1 MQIVRPSDLV
11 FRALIGGLVGL
22 CVGALVGRVA
32 GLAAGLGAGFGV
44 GGLIVALGMRR
55 ALRRWRVARQA
66 LSPGQAAWISAHV
79 SFYAALDAAGQARF
93 RRDVRFFLAERRFE
107 RADDRPL
114 DPELPLAVAAGA
126 ALLLHGRPD
135 WELPGRRAFVFLP
148 DRFDDDYASG
158 ALAQDADYDGMV
170 HAQGPVVFSEEAVR
184 EAWRQSRD
192 GYNVVLHE
200 LAHLFDFQNTADGN
214 ADGVPSLLGS
224 GEEAWM
230 ALAKREMRLA
240 AVGRS
245 VLPRYAAT
253 NPAELFAVGTE
264 QFFERPDR
272 LATRHP
278 ELFAAFEQMYGLDPR
293 RGEEEPGEEAQP
305 AGSLM
310 RRRWRTPPT

>member
-1 MQIVRPSDLV
+1 MQIVRSSDLL
-11 FRALIGGLVGL
+11 FRLLIGALVGL
-22 CVGALVGRVA
+22 CVGVLAGRVGGAAVGWALGLGSLALV
-32 GLAAGLGAGFGV
+32 LT
-44 GGLIVALGMRR
+44 LGMRR
-55 ALRRWRVARQA
+55 AVRRWRVARQTLA
-66 LSPGQAAWISAHV
+66 PEQVRWIEEHV
-79 SFYAALDAAGQARF
+79 PFYASLEETGRARF

-114 DPELPLAVAAGA
+114 DPELPLAIAAGA

-135 WELPGRRAFVFLP
+135 WELPDRRAILFLP

-158 ALAQDADYDGMV
+158 TLAQDADYDGMV
-170 HAQGPVVFSEEAVR
+170 HAQGPVVFSERAVR
-184 EAWRQSRD
+184 LAWQPSRD

-200 LAHLFDFQNTADGN
+200 LAHLFDFQGTADGD

-224 GEEAWM
+224 GEDAWL

-240 AVGRS
+240 ERGRS

-253 NPAELFAVGTE
+253 NHAELFAVGTE

-272 LATRHP
+272 LAARHP

-293 RGEEEPGEEAQP
+293 TGADEGARSKP
-305 AGSLM
+305 ASSLM
-310 RRRWRTPPT
+310 SRRWR

>member
-1 MQIVRPSDLV
+1 MQIVRSSDLL
-11 FRALIGGLVGL
+11 FRLLIGALVGL
-22 CVGALVGRVA
+22 CVGVLAGRVGGA
-32 GLAAGLGAGFGV
+32 GVGWALGLGATLLV
-44 GGLIVALGMRR
+44 PALGMRR
-55 ALRRWRVARQA
+55 AIRRWKVARQRLA
-66 LSPGQAAWISAHV
+66 PGQVRWIEEHV
-79 SFYAALDAAGQARF
+79 PFYASLEEADRARF

-114 DPELPLAVAAGA
+114 DPELPLAIAAGA

-135 WELPGRRAFVFLP
+135 WELPDRRAILFLP

-170 HAQGPVVFSEEAVR
+170 HAQGPVVFSERAVR
-184 EAWRQSRD
+184 LAWQQSRD

-200 LAHLFDFQNTADGN
+200 LAHLFDFQGTADGD

-224 GEEAWM
+224 GEDAWI

-240 AVGRS
+240 ERGRS

-253 NPAELFAVGTE
+253 NHAELFAVGTE

-272 LATRHP
+272 LAARHP

-293 RGEEEPGEEAQP
+293 TGDDEDADAKP
-305 AGSLM
+305 ASSLM
-310 RRRWRTPPT
+310 RRRWRTD

>member
-11 FRALIGGLVGL
+11 FRLVTGSFIGLG
-22 CVGALVGRVA
+22 VGALAGRVA
-32 GLAAGLGAGFGV
+32 GLGVGIAVGLAALVLFAGLG
-44 GGLIVALGMRR
+44 LRR
-55 ALRRWRVARQA
+55 ALRRWRVARQR
-66 LSPGQAAWISAHV
+66 LSAGQTAWLDAHV
-79 SFYAALDAAGQARF
+79 PFYAALAPDPQARF
-93 RRDVRFFLAERRFE
+93 RRDVRFFLAERHFE
-107 RADDRPL
+107 RADERPL
-114 DPELPLAVAAGA
+114 DPELPLAIAAGA

-135 WELPGRRAFVFLP
+135 WELPDRRAVVFLP

-158 ALAQDADYDGMV
+158 AVAQDADYDGMV
-170 HAQGPVVFSEEAVR
+170 HAQGPVVFSEKAVR

-200 LAHLFDFQNTADGN
+200 LAHLFDFQGTADGN

-224 GEEAWM
+224 GEEAWI

-253 NPAELFAVGTE
+253 NHAELFAVGTE

-272 LATRHP
+272 LAARHP
-278 ELFAAFEQMYGLDPR
+278 ELFAAFQQMYGLDPR
-293 RGEEEPGEEAQP
+293 TGEDDDDAAPSSS
-305 AGSLM
+305 SLM
-310 RRRWRTPPT
+310 RRRWHTG